1 MRVGANPD
9 HEIEFEIE
17 PISANIVTKDFFNP
31 KKYKKAW
38 DGSYWGKPWGKIQSQ
53 LFYQFMKVEDLI
65 HGNATKSSN
74 EIWNMKLLNKN
85 EGRSKSGSWKN
96 RSDLWTRSFPL
107 KCWIKTLL
115 EIRFW
120 FSLLWTWM
128 LLDYF
133 GRVATY

>member
-38 DGSYWGKPWGKIQSQ
+38 DGSYWGKPWGKIQSLGW
-53 LFYQFMKVEDLI
+53 LFYHFMKEEDLI

-74 EIWNMKLLNKN
+74 EIWNMKLL
-85 EGRSKSGSWKN
+85 KN
-96 RSDLWTRSFPL
+96 RSDLWNAEL
-107 KCWIKTLL
+107 K
-115 EIRFW
+115 
-120 FSLLWTWM
+120 S
-128 LLDYF
+128 Y
-133 GRVATY
+133 